1 MVATTEYIME
11 DKYIECLAEI
21 SVKRYQEMIGHAL
34 KLEAKVAS
42 LEMQVNQLR
51 QDNETLATQLES
63 SSKRKTKT
71 AAKSAEET
79 L

>member
-51 QDNETLATQLES
+51 KDNETLATQLES
-63 SSKRKTKT
+63 SLKRKTKT